1 MIVSGSRLRQVGWL
15 VALAVCFGLFFAL
28 TFRVHAVNSEVLLA
42 ERQIVALKNETLM
55 LETEFQTRASQ
66 RQLSDWNTL
75 EFGYHAPRADQ
86 YLGNERQL
94 ASFAAPSVPGA
105 PSPIRV
111 ARAEVPVEPAE
122 PGDMRS
128 PLTGK
133 PVALTVASAEV
144 EAGTIFAEAFGD
156 LIADASPVRPANAR
170 TMLSA
175 EASE

>member
-1 MIVSGSRLRQVGWL
+1 MMVSGSRLRQIGWL
-15 VALAVCFGLFFAL
+15 VALAVCLGLFLAL

-66 RQLSDWNTL
+66 RQLSDWNTVD
-75 EFGYHAPRADQ
+75 FGYNAPRADQ
-86 YLGNERQL
+86 YLGSERQL
-94 ASFAAPSVPGA
+94 ASFSAPGIPGA

-111 ARAEVPVEPAE
+111 ARADIPVEPAE
-122 PGDMRS
+122 PGEMRS
-128 PLTGK
+128 PLTGE

-144 EAGTIFAEAFGD
+144 ETGVIFAEAFGD
-156 LIADASPVRPANAR
+156 LIAEASPVRSANAR

-175 EASE
+175 EVVE